1 MSEAVRAFTIGSVEC
16 RVLPDGIM
24 AYEPESL
31 YAGLSPADTGP
42 AVGSLL
48 DERGL
53 VPVPYHPLLVQTAAG
68 PVLIDTGAGLALAE
82 DSGEPVGRLP
92 QALAAAGVA
101 AEDVPLVL
109 LSHAHAD
116 HIGGL
121 TTKDNTGRRLVFP
134 RARHVIFRAEYQ
146 YWTSGQVPG
155 DFAWMGEL
163 ARQHLVPIE
172 RAGLLDLVEGEQEVA
187 PGVHIIPAPGHTPG
201 HMAIWLASG
210 SQQAIF
216 LADAVLGEPGFAHPD
231 WTSVFDT
238 DRAQAARTRRQL
250 LDAATRDA
258 AIVTGYHLWGPGTA
272 ERHAG
277 VYRWH
282 PLR

>member
-31 YAGLSPADTGP
+31 YAGLSPEDTGP
-42 AVGSLL
+42 AVGPLL

-68 PVLIDTGAGLALAE
+68 PALIDTGAGLALAE
-82 DSGEPVGRLP
+82 ESGEPVGRLP

-101 AEDVPLVL
+101 VEDVALVL
-109 LSHAHAD
+109 LSHAHPD

-121 TTKDNTGRRLVFP
+121 TAKDSTGRRLVFP
-134 RARHVIFRAEYQ
+134 RARHVICRAEYR
-146 YWTSGQVPG
+146 YWTSGRLPG
-155 DFAWMGEL
+155 DFAWMGDL
-163 ARQHLVPIE
+163 ARQHLIPIE

-216 LADAVLGEPGFAHPD
+216 IADAVLGEPGFAHPD

-250 LDAATRDA
+250 LDAAARDT

-272 ERHAG
+272 ERQAG
-277 VYRWH
+277 GYRWN